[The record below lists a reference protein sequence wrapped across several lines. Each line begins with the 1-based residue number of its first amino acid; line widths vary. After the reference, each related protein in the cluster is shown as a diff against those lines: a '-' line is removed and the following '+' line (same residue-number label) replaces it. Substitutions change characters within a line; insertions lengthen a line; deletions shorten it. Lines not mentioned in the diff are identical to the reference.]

1 MSAAMAAQRQALAA
15 AFARI
20 TSDEERRI
28 IVNLAQRCAAESMP
42 AKPHLALVRPVVRL
56 AVGGA
61 A

>member
-1 MSAAMAAQRQALAA
+1 MSAATAAQGQVLAA

-20 TSDEERRI
+20 TCDEQRRI
-28 IVNLAQRCAAESMP
+28 IVNLAQRCAAESIP
-42 AKPHLALVRPVVRL
+42 ANPHLVLVRPVVRL